1 MVALPILWT
10 AANVVKRAMTAN
22 IVAVGAI
29 NALLEIAPD
38 ELLEQAVKMHI
49 PKGTEEINELALS
62 EGKKLG
68 HAAKWTVNLR

>member
-1 MVALPILWT
+1 
-10 AANVVKRAMTAN
+10 MTAN

-29 NALLEIAPD
+29 NEILHVAPD

-49 PKGTEEINELALS
+49 PKGTEEINMLALN

-68 HAAKWTVNLR
+68 QSARWTYSL